1 MIALTATGGSRRR
14 TLKHHKKA
22 GFEGFAGMD
31 FPFGVEGLYMKK
43 LLLGMIAIAA
53 GAALGAGIVSCG
65 DQSSST
71 TDTTTPELTPPVDV
85 ETAEQSPQPDKSTGT
100 TVTGE
105 AETTTNETT
114 EEKTTAVD
122 RTSESKKSDKPPPE
136 DSAAERFENYC
147 DENPGA
153 CD

>member
-1 MIALTATGGSRRR
+1 MR
-14 TLKHHKKA
+14 
-22 GFEGFAGMD
+22 
-31 FPFGVEGLYMKK
+31 MKK
-43 LLLGMIAIAA
+43 LFLGVIAIVA

-71 TDTTTPELTPPVDV
+71 TDTTAPELTVPVDV
-85 ETAEQSPQPDKSTGT
+85 ETGEQPAQPDTSTGT
-100 TVTGE
+100 RVTGE
-105 AETTTNETT
+105 AETTTNGTT

-122 RTSESKKSDKPPPE
+122 RTSENQKSDKPPPK